1 MEEQPKWDAI
11 AVSFMDAY
19 AAVDENFKLSETNFG
34 LNEQAIGVRI
44 GENRLLKDLDVTI
57 TKLQDSYEIKRI
69 YNHYFGDEYDFMG
82 IL

>member
-1 MEEQPKWDAI
+1 
-11 AVSFMDAY
+11 MDAY
-19 AAVDENFKLSETNFG
+19 SAEDEDFKINDTNFG
-34 LNEQAIGVRI
+34 LSEQAIGVRI

-57 TKLQDSYEIKRI
+57 TKLQDAYEIKRI